1 VDVLGTVDD
10 RSEKNVSVLNA
21 GLAVLVGLS
30 LFVAAGVKAQDSE
43 QGTSDQGTTE
53 LAMAAPEKVEA
64 QLCLQPPAT
73 PPVVVEACTEALDA
87 GRLQGI
93 DRAHA
98 LVNRGMARRLL
109 GDGAGAD
116 QDLRQAAAQ
125 YSAVISRTSPEANL
139 IYARALIWH
148 ALGDADRA
156 LADYNVAARLDP
168 TAPLLFLNRGILLAH
183 YKSDYTLALVDFDQ
197 ALQLKPADPQV
208 LYRASRE
215 RAAAAL
221 AVKSFASR

>member
-1 VDVLGTVDD
+1 
-10 RSEKNVSVLNA
+10 VSVSNA
-21 GLAVLVGLS
+21 GLAVLVSLS
-30 LFVAAGVKAQDSE
+30 LFVAAGVKAQDRE
-43 QGTSDQGTTE
+43 QDTSDQGITE
-53 LAMAAPEKVEA
+53 LAMAAPEKVDT

-73 PPVVVEACTEALDA
+73 PPVVVEACTEALDG

-98 LVNRGMARRLL
+98 LVNRGTARRLL

-125 YSAVISRTSPEANL
+125 YSALISRTLPEANL
-139 IYARALIWH
+139 VYARALIWH

-156 LADYNVAARLDP
+156 LADYNLAAQLNP
-168 TAPLLFLNRGILLAH
+168 TAALIFLNRGILLARF
-183 YKSDYTLALVDFDQ
+183 KSDYTLALVDFDQ
-197 ALQLKPADPQV
+197 ALQLNPADPQV
-208 LYRASRE
+208 LSRARRE
-215 RAAAAL
+215 RDAAAL